1 MPGGYC
7 SVIAQ
12 NTQLSG
18 YVNITNTCNCLF
30 IGNVITNW
38 AFLLF
43 EGIVQICAFS
53 ILQCTYFDVSA
64 LHDMHS
70 FVRLCV
76 ASVHLRCACNAG
88 AALGRRKDWV
98 NKRSSGAH
106 SSCQHWWWSTW
117 STWSWSWSTSINVMI
132 NSHHYHDDQ
141 HDQYNDQQTSSQCND
156 DQPQP

>member
-1 MPGGYC
+1 MPGAYC

-38 AFLLF
+38 AFLLL
-43 EGIVQICAFS
+43 EDILQICAFS

-76 ASVHLRCACNAG
+76 ASVHVRCAFSAS

-117 STWSWSWSTSINVMI
+117 STWWRWG
-132 NSHHYHDDQ
+132 
-141 HDQYNDQQTSSQCND
+141 QQWRIVTKIVRVLWMTTRKTLPSNQMF
-156 DQPQP
+156 QPVAYQ

>member
-18 YVNITNTCNCLF
+18 YVNITCNCLF

-64 LHDMHS
+64 LWYALICA
-70 FVRLCV
+70 FVRCQCARALCLPCS
-76 ASVHLRCACNAG
+76 AS

-117 STWSWSWSTSINVMI
+117 STWWRWG
-132 NSHHYHDDQ
+132 
-141 HDQYNDQQTSSQCND
+141 QQWRIVTKIVRVLWMTKRETLPSNQMF
-156 DQPQP
+156 QPVAYQ